1 MAPVTGW
8 HVIRYRR
15 VLANARGSDMGRNAL
30 TLMEY
35 LDRSC
40 GEPDPD
46 LLAQQ
51 VVRGR
56 VIVFAN
62 LNVPV
67 FT

>member
-1 MAPVTGW
+1 
-8 HVIRYRR
+8 
-15 VLANARGSDMGRNAL
+15 MGGNAL

-35 LDRSC
+35 LDRPS

-51 VVRGR
+51 AVRGR
-56 VIVFAN
+56 VIVFADF
-62 LNVPV
+62 NVPV